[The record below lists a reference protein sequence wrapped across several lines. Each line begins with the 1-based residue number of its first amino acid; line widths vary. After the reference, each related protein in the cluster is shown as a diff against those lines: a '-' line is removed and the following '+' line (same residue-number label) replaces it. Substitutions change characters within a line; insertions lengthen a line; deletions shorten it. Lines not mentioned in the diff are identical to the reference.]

1 MQPAFLSR
9 NCLHPKGS
17 APLLPPS
24 PVMGVTA
31 VFKGLALRY
40 KLEISLKD
48 HSSSRISCRTGWPC
62 CSITM
67 QFILFFYLILFPWL
81 FSRWR
86 FREHFPHTDFK
97 VSHQLPG
104 PAWERRKSPLLCSM
118 IHEMQRLRGSIG
130 KHGREAS
137 QSSMV
142 YISSFQCQ
150 GNFCCADLLSQTGQV
165 GLLLAF
171 P

>member
-31 VFKGLALRY
+31 EFKDLALRSQ
-40 KLEISLKD
+40 LEISLKD

-104 PAWERRKSPLLCSM
+104 PALRKEEVSFTLFHDSWDAKTEG
-118 IHEMQRLRGSIG
+118 IHRKTWKGSQPVEYG
-130 KHGREAS
+130 LY
-137 QSSMV
+137 Q
-142 YISSFQCQ
+142 
-150 GNFCCADLLSQTGQV
+150 LLSMSG
-165 GLLLAF
+165 
-171 P
+171 